1 MKHTM
6 RRPIAAVGAF
16 VIAGALAAPAGA
28 VVRTPAETGVSAT
41 TITLGTH
48 LPLTGPASPG
58 YKDVGAAIKAYF
70 DYVNANGGING
81 RKVNFVVKDDK
92 YDPAQTKRV
101 VSSLIL
107 QDKVFAILSGLGTAT
122 HSTVVKDLN
131 RRGIPDLMV
140 LSGYS
145 GFANATKYPTTYPGL
160 PSYVAE
166 AKIMAKFINDTAS
179 LKSLKACL
187 LYQDDDFGRDAQKG
201 FTIAGQTFMAKAGYN
216 AALLSSAGVKTQIA
230 GFAQAKCELVVV
242 FGVTAATASAIG
254 TAKALGFDPQ
264 WLASAVGADKKTL
277 DDLTGTATAK
287 AMLAGVYSPNLF
299 PVAEDTADPYI
310 ALISKIL
317 TDAGVPVTSY
327 TIGGVNDAY
336 LTAQAL
342 KAAGKNLTRK
352 GFLAAMAKADTFKT
366 AAFVP
371 FKGAGH
377 QGYTGY
383 YVGQYDKNLVQKRA
397 SAGVYET
404 DSANGAVTVSTF
416 TRPAAPAKLLP

>member
-1 MKHTM
+1 ML
-6 RRPIAAVGAF
+6 RPIAAVGA
-16 VIAGALAAPAGA
+16 VALAVGLAAPAGA
-28 VVRTPAETGVSAT
+28 VVRVPAAETGVSAT

-70 DYVNANGGING
+70 DYVNAGGGING
-81 RKVNFVVKDDK
+81 RKVNFIVKDDK
-92 YDPAQTKRV
+92 YDPAQTKRA

-107 QDKVFAILSGLGTAT
+107 QDKVFAIVSGLGTAT

-131 RRGIPDLMV
+131 RRGIPDVAV

-145 GFANATKYPTTYPGL
+145 GFANPTKYPTTWPGL
-160 PSYVAE
+160 PSYISE
-166 AKIMAKFINDTAS
+166 AKIMSKFIADTPA

-201 FTIAGQTFMAKAGYN
+201 FAIAGQTFLTKAGYN
-216 AALLSSAGVKTQIA
+216 AALLSSSGVKTQIA

-242 FGVTAATASAIG
+242 FGVTAATANAIG
-254 TAKALGFDPQ
+254 TAKALGYDPQ

-277 DDLTGTATAK
+277 DDLNVPNALLT
-287 AMLAGVYSPNLF
+287 GVYSPNLF
-299 PVAEDTADPYI
+299 PVAEDKADGYI
-310 ALISKIL
+310 TLITKIL
-317 TDAGVPVTSY
+317 TDAKVPVTSY

-336 LTAQAL
+336 LVAQAL

-371 FKGAGH
+371 FKGDTH
-377 QGYTGY
+377 QAYTGY
-383 YVGQYDKNLVQKRA
+383 YVGQYGKDMVQKKV
-397 SAGVYET
+397 SSVYET
-404 DSANGAVTVSTF
+404 DSASGAVTVSTF
-416 TRPAAPAKLLP
+416 TRPAAPANLLP

>member
-1 MKHTM
+1 M
-6 RRPIAAVGAF
+6 RFIRPLTALGSLALL
-16 VIAGALAAPAGA
+16 AGTA
-28 VVRTPAETGVSAT
+28 TPASGMVRVPTETGVTAT

-70 DYVNANGGING
+70 DYVNAKGGINH
-81 RKVNFVVKDDK
+81 RKVNFIVKDDK

-107 QDKVFAILSGLGTAT
+107 QDKVFAIMSGLGTAT

-145 GFANATKYPTTYPGL
+145 GFANAHKYPDTWPGF
-160 PSYVAE
+160 PSYIAE
-166 AKIMAKFINDTAS
+166 AKIMSKFIADTDS

-187 LYQDDDFGRDAQKG
+187 LYQDDDFGRDAAKG
-201 FTIAGQTFMAKAGYN
+201 FAIGGMSFAAKAGYN
-216 AALLSSAGVKTQIA
+216 AALLASSGVKAQIA
-230 GFAQAKCELVVV
+230 GFAAQKCELVVV

-254 TAKALGFDPQ
+254 TAKALGFSPT

-277 DDLTGTATAK
+277 DDLNVPK
-287 AMLAGVYSPNLF
+287 ALLTGVYSPNFL
-299 PVAEDTADPYI
+299 PVAEDASDGYI
-310 ALISKIL
+310 ALITKIL
-317 TDAGVPVTSY
+317 GAANVPVTSY
-327 TIGGVNDAY
+327 TIGAVNDAY
-336 LTAQAL
+336 LVAQAI
-342 KAAGKNLTRK
+342 KAVGKKLTRK
-352 GFLAAMAKADTFKT
+352 GLIAAMAKAANFKT

-371 FKGAGH
+371 FKGATH
-377 QGYTGY
+377 QGYSGY
-383 YVGQYDKNLVQKRA
+383 YIGRYGADLVQKRV

-404 DSANGAVTVSTF
+404 DSGSGPVQLSTF
-416 TRPAAPAKLLP
+416 NRPAAPANLLP

>member
-1 MKHTM
+1 M
-6 RRPIAAVGAF
+6 RLAPHRIVAVAA
-16 VIAGALAAPAGA
+16 IAGLVAASAVPASA
-28 VVRTPAETGVSAT
+28 AETGVSAT
-41 TITLGTH
+41 TITIGTH

-145 GFANATKYPTTYPGL
+145 GFANAKKYPTTWPGL
-160 PSYVAE
+160 PSYIAE
-166 AKIMAKFINDTAS
+166 AKIMSKFIADTPA

-201 FTIAGQTFMAKAGYN
+201 FAIGGQSFMAKAGYN
-216 AALLSSAGVKTQIA
+216 AALLSTAGVKTQIA

-254 TAKALGFDPQ
+254 TAKALGFNPE
-264 WLASAVGADKKTL
+264 WLASGVGADKKTL
-277 DDLTGTATAK
+277 DDLNVPK
-287 AMLAGVYSPNLF
+287 ALLTGVYSPNLF
-299 PVAEDTADPYI
+299 PVAEDASDPYI

-327 TIGGVNDAY
+327 TIGAVNDAY

-352 GFLAAMAKADTFKT
+352 GFLAAMAKAETFKT

-371 FKGAGH
+371 FKGDTH
-377 QGYTGY
+377 QAYTGY
-383 YVGQYDKNLVQKRA
+383 YVGRYDAKLVQQRA

-404 DSANGAVTVSTF
+404 DSANGPVVLSTF